1 MALKVVDANVART
14 VEGLRDTGY
23 TLDSAVA
30 DLIDNSIEADA
41 TAIDVILQLDSQQ
54 ESLFILSD
62 NGTGMNENELEN
74 AMRYGA
80 DEKSKI
86 NRLGKYGLG
95 LKTASTSFCRSLTV
109 ISQKAKGRRGIICA
123 ANWDLDLIVERSEW
137 IGDFRKANADDADLF
152 NERIDELSALTGSQ
166 DHCGTVVLWEK
177 IDRLVLTK
185 QGEEAQRP
193 KAVMTR
199 LQKELTTHL
208 GMVFQR
214 FLDHERSDA
223 PNVTIRLNGEP
234 IEPWDPFCENFE
246 IRPKLQKR
254 YQCSLPGSTEKSE
267 VAFRAFILPKPHEIK
282 DDEVA
287 ADYDRYRRTAVAAR
301 QGFFV
306 YRENRLIE
314 EGQWYSFGNHD
325 THLRSLRIEVN
336 FKAEADELFGVGL
349 RKQGLDI
356 RFELLDKFQ
365 EVIPGLRATAQTLDR
380 SGSARKEEEDK
391 KGPRVVDRIIKRRGT
406 NLVKPDLV
414 EDEGGLAITNKHS
427 PTPITV
433 VGPDGRPNSNF
444 NVPVVANE
452 GEVYVD
458 ILQALDSGVLWEPA
472 IRNGSGSDDSDSD
485 DSRPNFQV
493 RLNAGHDWY
502 QKALFPNKDNSPLI
516 QAIEF
521 LLYALGLAELN
532 NVKEEFRG
540 ELEEF
545 RVDVSRNLRELAKDL
560 PVFDAG
566 D

>member
-109 ISQKAKGRRGIICA
+109 ISKKAKGQRGIIRA
-123 ANWDLDLIVERSEW
+123 ATWDLDLIVEQSEW
-137 IGDFRKANADDADLF
+137 IGDFRKADADDADLF

-166 DHCGTVVLWEK
+166 DRCGTVVLWEK
-177 IDRLVLTK
+177 IDRLILTK
-185 QGEEAQRP
+185 QGAEAKRP
-193 KAVMTR
+193 KTVMTR

-214 FLDHERSDA
+214 FLDHERRDA

-234 IEPWDPFCENFE
+234 IEPWDPFCENFGVKPTLE
-246 IRPKLQKR
+246 KR
-254 YQCSLPGSTEKSE
+254 YRCSVPGSTSKSD
-267 VAFRAFILPKPHEIK
+267 VALRAFILPKPHEITG
-282 DDEVA
+282 DEIA
-287 ADYDRYRRTAVAAR
+287 NNYDKYRRTAVAAR

-325 THLRSLRIEVN
+325 THLKALRIEVN

-356 RFELLDKFQ
+356 RFELLDEFQ
-365 EVIPGLRATAQTLDR
+365 EILPGLRTTAQTLDR
-380 SGSARKEEEDK
+380 SGTAKKEEEDTE
-391 KGPRVVDRIIKRRGT
+391 GPRVVDRIIKRRET
-406 NLVKPDLV
+406 NLMKPDLV
-414 EDEGGLAITNKHS
+414 KDEGGLAITNKHS
-427 PTPITV
+427 SAPITV
-433 VGPDGRPNSNF
+433 VGPDGRTNSNF
-444 NVPVVANE
+444 NVQVVGNE

-472 IRNGSGSDDSDSD
+472 IRNGSDTDN
-485 DSRPNFQV
+485 SRPNFQV

-502 QKALFPNKDNSPLI
+502 HKALLPNKDNTPLI

-532 NVKEEFRG
+532 NVKDEFRG

-560 PVFDAG
+560 PDFDAG